1 MLLGRDSEVRL
12 IELAL
17 TRARVGESSTVALVG
32 EPGMGKTALLDAAA
46 ELCNDARPPMQLLR
60 ARGIESEAEIPFAS
74 LLELIRPALG
84 LLGTLPEPQAAA
96 LEAALALAPA
106 RSQERFTIGA
116 ATLTLLAAYS
126 ERAPV
131 AILIDDAQW
140 LDQPSAQAILF
151 ALRRLVADP
160 IATVIA
166 VREGERSLLDETDLP
181 RTLLGGLTAEQ
192 AGVLLEG
199 LGPDRVAQLHAA
211 TSGNPLAMLELAPD
225 SEQLVLAPE
234 GAPILVSARI
244 ADAFVRRAA
253 GLDDDARAA
262 LVLVATDDSGD
273 LATLGR
279 AAGKLGIELAALGR
293 AEQAGLIRLVAG
305 GVEFRH
311 PLARS
316 AIYAQAGGEQRRAA
330 HRALAASLPDRDYD
344 RRAWHLASAA
354 IGTDAVASSAL
365 EQAAARA
372 RDRSA
377 YATATAAY
385 ERSALLA
392 DDDPRRARLQLAAAD
407 TSWLAGLPDRATA
420 LLDAARAH
428 AADPATLVG
437 IDRLAGHIAVRR
449 GPVMDGYAI
458 LTDAA
463 ERADPELAVEMLA
476 EAVTACFSAGEPATM
491 LSIAQRAS
499 SLIPDGASGRTRFL
513 GAAAL
518 GMAHILGG
526 DAAAGAAAIDEA
538 AELAEHQPAFGLDP
552 ELVPWLALVA
562 VFARDATTGRS
573 SLEHALGTARAN
585 AAIGGLP
592 FVLSLVARHH
602 GTAEN
607 WPLAEAHYREA
618 IALARET
625 DQLSDLVFGLAG
637 LAWLQ
642 ARRGRELDAYA
653 TEGLALSERLGT
665 RLFEVWIAAAQGE
678 LALGLGDPAGAI
690 EHFTRQNKLLAEL
703 GITDPDLSPAP
714 ELIDAYLR
722 MGRRDEA
729 ELTAPGFIRAAREK
743 ARPWPVARALRCEA
757 LLAEEEGAVD
767 LFERALTE
775 HELTPDAFERAR
787 TQLAY
792 GERLRRIRNRVLA
805 REQLR
810 AALETFEALGAD
822 PWADRARTELAATGE
837 TLRRRDPSTI
847 DELTSQEL
855 QIAVLLAGG
864 KTTREAAAALF
875 LSPKT
880 IEYHLRHVYLKLS
893 IHSREELARAL
904 AGQSS

>member
-1 MLLGRDSEVRL
+1 MLLGRDSELRL

-17 TRARVGESSTVALVG
+17 AQARVGESSTVSLVG
-32 EPGMGKTALLDAAA
+32 EPGIGKTALLDAAA
-46 ELCNDARPPMQLLR
+46 ELGATARPPMQLLR

-74 LLELIRPALG
+74 LLELVRPALG
-84 LLGTLPEPQAAA
+84 LLGTLPVPQAAA

-106 RSQERFTIGA
+106 RSQERFAIGA

-126 ERAPV
+126 DRGPV

-166 VREGERSLLDETDLP
+166 VREGEPSLLDETDLP
-181 RTLLGGLTAEQ
+181 RTYLGGLTAGQ
-192 AGVLLEG
+192 ATVLLEG

-225 SEQLVLAPE
+225 AEQLVLAPE

-253 GLDDDARAA
+253 GLDDEARAA

-279 AAGKLGIELAALGR
+279 AAGKLGIELAALAR
-293 AEQAGLIRLVAG
+293 AEQTGLIRLVAG
-305 GVEFRH
+305 GAEFRH

-365 EQAAARA
+365 EQAATRA

-392 DDDPRRARLQLAAAD
+392 EDDPRRARLLLAAAD

-420 LLDAARAH
+420 LLVTARAH
-428 AADPATLVG
+428 AAHAATLVG

-476 EAVTACFSAGEPATM
+476 EAVTAGFAAGEPATM
-491 LSIAQRAS
+491 LSIAQRATALMPDS
-499 SLIPDGASGRTRFL
+499 ASEKTRLI
-513 GAAAL
+513 AAVAL

-526 DAAAGAAAIDEA
+526 DAAAGAAAIRDA
-538 AELAEHQPAFGLDP
+538 GELAERQPALGQDP
-552 ELVPWLALVA
+552 ELVSWLALVA
-562 VFARDATTGRS
+562 NFARDASTGRS
-573 SLEHALGTARAN
+573 LLEDALSTARAN

-592 FVLSLVARHH
+592 FVLNLVARHH
-602 GTAEN
+602 GTADN
-607 WPLAEAHYREA
+607 WPVAEAHYREA

-625 DQLSDLVFGLAG
+625 DQLTDLAFGLAG

-642 ARRGRELDAYA
+642 ARRGREFADH
-653 TEGLALSERLGT
+653 TSEVLALCKRLGT
-665 RLFEVWIAAAQGE
+665 RIFEVWLAAAEGE
-678 LALGLGDPAGAI
+678 LALGLGDPAGALH
-690 EHFTRQNKLLAEL
+690 HFGHQSELLLEL

-714 ELIDAYLR
+714 ELVDAYLR
-722 MGRRDEA
+722 LGRRRDA
-729 ELTAPGFIRAAREK
+729 EVIAPAFIDAAREK

-757 LLAEEEGAVD
+757 LLADDDRAAE
-767 LFERALTE
+767 LFERALAE
-775 HELTPDAFERAR
+775 HERTPDAFERAR

-792 GERLRRIRNRVLA
+792 GERLRRARDRILA

-810 AALETFEALGAD
+810 AAVETFEALGAE
-822 PWADRARTELAATGE
+822 PWAERARAELAATGE
-837 TLRRRDPSTI
+837 TLRRRDPATV
-847 DELTSQEL
+847 DELTPQEL
-855 QIAVLLAGG
+855 QIALLLVCG

-904 AGQSS
+904 AGQSG